1 MKTKDILAEKGTHVT
16 TVKET
21 LLLADVVSMFV
32 NNHIGSVVVVN
43 NFDEVIGI
51 VAPNDVLKAIQ
62 HHPEYITTITVSE
75 VMTRNIIVVTP
86 EDDVDDLMTI
96 MTQNRIR
103 HLPVI
108 DKGELT
114 GILSIGDVVKAKT
127 TARDVEILK
136 ANIPADHRGPGK

>member
-1 MKTKDILAEKGTHVT
+1 MKTKDILAEKGTHVV

-21 LLLADVVSMFV
+21 LLLADVVSMFL

-62 HHPEYITTITVSE
+62 HHPEYITSITVSE

-86 EDDVDDLMTI
+86 EDDIDDLMTI

-108 DKGELT
+108 DKGELRCL
-114 GILSIGDVVKAKT
+114 LSIGDVVKAKT
-127 TARDVEILK
+127 TMRDVEISYLTDYIEGK
-136 ANIPADHRGPGK
+136 YPG

>member
-1 MKTKDILAEKGTHVT
+1 MKTKDVLAEKGTKVT

-21 LLLADVVSMFV
+21 LLLADVVKIFLEDQ
-32 NNHIGSVVVVN
+32 IGSVVVVN
-43 NFDEVIGI
+43 DFDEVIGI

-62 HHPEYITTITVSE
+62 HHPEYITSITISE

-86 EDDVDDLMTI
+86 DDDIDDLMTI

-114 GILSIGDVVKAKT
+114 GLLSIGDVVKAKT
-127 TARDVEILK
+127 TERDVEISYLTDYIEGK
-136 ANIPADHRGPGK
+136 YPG

>member
-1 MKTKDILAEKGTHVT
+1 MKTKDILAEKGTHVV

-21 LLLADVVSMFV
+21 LLLADVVSMFL

-86 EDDVDDLMTI
+86 EDYIDDLMTI

-108 DKGELT
+108 DGGELK
-114 GILSIGDVVKAKT
+114 GLLSIGDVVKAKT
-127 TARDVEILK
+127 TMRDVEISYLTDYIEGK
-136 ANIPADHRGPGK
+136 YPG

>member
-1 MKTKDILAEKGTHVT
+1 MKTKDVLADKGTKVT

-21 LLLADVVSMFV
+21 LLLADVVKIFLEDQ
-32 NNHIGSVVVVN
+32 IGSVVVVN
-43 NFDEVIGI
+43 DFDEVIGI

-62 HHPEYITTITVSE
+62 HHPEYITSITISE

-86 EDDVDDLMTI
+86 DDDIDDLMTI

-114 GILSIGDVVKAKT
+114 GLLSIGDVVKAKT
-127 TARDVEILK
+127 TERDVEISYLTDYIEGK
-136 ANIPADHRGPGK
+136 YPG

>member
-1 MKTKDILAEKGTHVT
+1 MKTRDILAEKGTHVV

-21 LLLADVVSMFV
+21 LLLADVVSMFL

-51 VAPNDVLKAIQ
+51 IAPNDVLKAIQ

-86 EDDVDDLMTI
+86 DDDIDDLMTI

-108 DKGELT
+108 EGGELR
-114 GILSIGDVVKAKT
+114 GLLSIGDVVKAKT
-127 TARDVEILK
+127 TIRDVEISYLTDYIEGK
-136 ANIPADHRGPGK
+136 YPG

>member
-75 VMTRNIIVVTP
+75 VMTRNIIIVTP

-127 TARDVEILK
+127 TARDVEISYLTDYIEGK
-136 ANIPADHRGPGK
+136 YPG